1 MILFY
6 TFSCSKLFVIDV
18 GPLFQTP
25 EEVVLQALDSDV
37 HVIGISSQAA
47 GHRTLLP
54 ALKKELEDKGASDI
68 VVVCGGV
75 IPAQDY
81 DFLLKETKF
90 GLFGMF
96 ALMSKLFFSMKG
108 SVCI

>member
-1 MILFY
+1 MNIE
-6 TFSCSKLFVIDV
+6 SDV

-47 GHRTLLP
+47 GHKTLLP
-54 ALKKELEDKGASDI
+54 ALKKQLEEKKASDMI
-68 VVVCGGV
+68 VVVGGV

-81 DFLLKETKF
+81 DYLLNETKSCKAIF
-90 GLFGMF
+90 GPGTRIVDAAMNVL
-96 ALMSKLFFSMKG
+96 KLIPKRTL
-108 SVCI
+108 